1 MNQIKIYFTKVKV
14 KEDTSANKPAN
25 VEVLEL
31 EITTDFYMSSF
42 GIDLSKLHGGN
53 PDGTLKKMR
62 FGFWDNAEN
71 KIFLD
76 LLDSSKNNYEL
87 VFDQEQ
93 VGFGIGGGI
102 SVIDDTKPE
111 VNLYQALGSRMLEI
125 VVKPKHNG
133 IIKLSSVSQSP
144 PLPRRLPDNPP
155 EKQQQIQELE
165 TKIARLEG
173 ENQQD
178 PNGPNNQSNKEE
190 IKRLKKELSKLKGE
204 DNSQQPNKN
213 DFPIKEAAG
222 IAVVVIIIV
231 VLIYCF
237 WPRKKGYRNS

>member
-1 MNQIKIYFTKVKV
+1 MNQIKIHFTKVKV
-14 KEDTSANKPAN
+14 EENTSANKPAN
-25 VEVLEL
+25 VKALEL
-31 EITTDFYMSSF
+31 EITTNFYMSSF

-53 PDGTLKKMR
+53 PDVTLKKIL
-62 FGFWDNAEN
+62 FGSYDNAED
-71 KIFLD
+71 KIFSD

-93 VGFGIGGGI
+93 VNFFAGGIGG
-102 SVIDDTKPE
+102 VVDDTKPN
-111 VNLYQALGSRMLEI
+111 VTLYQAPSSRALE
-125 VVKPKHNG
+125 
-133 IIKLSSVSQSP
+133 IKLSSVSQSP
-144 PLPRRLPDNPP
+144 PPPRRLPDNPP

-165 TKIARLEG
+165 TKIAQLEG

-204 DNSQQPNKN
+204 DNSQQPNKK
-213 DFPIKEAAG
+213 DFPIKEATG
-222 IAVVVIIIV
+222 IVAVVFIIV